1 MKGVRV
7 FSASL
12 DFVLLSK
19 FSKMRISHVYNR
31 GKKSEKQK
39 HTTHTLTLFSLRQT
53 EKWTS
58 GPAAI

>member
-1 MKGVRV
+1 
-7 FSASL
+7 
-12 DFVLLSK
+12 
-19 FSKMRISHVYNR
+19 MRISHFYNR

-58 GPAAI
+58 GPAAT